1 MQAVFIGKN
10 WDWLDETFPE
20 DWSFLSV
27 KANKEEELQFLS
39 GLETQSYDLLAVSGE
54 VVEQAKPLSF
64 AHWLRVLKQGGLL
77 IFEETEEN
85 QTILKSAAEKFSFLL
100 TPAGQSFAN
109 SVVWKKKAIATS
121 TDDFIGRA
129 LTLEYEGKIKE
140 ANHQFTLG
148 VLADPVNLTLIQQTG
163 MFYQRQAWKEQA
175 ENLIDALAENFPYRA
190 FEMYQW
196 WFALHNNNYRKGFEL
211 REKFADKYQPYS
223 RRSHA
228 CPPPKDELHH
238 KRYKGEDLAG
248 KRFLVW
254 SEFGLGDE
262 MMFAACAH
270 RLKQLVGAN
279 GKLLW
284 VFQPA
289 IVDLMKTCPDIDEVL
304 DARTAAEKI
313 TADDFDYWDFPHALP
328 LVFKEDFSKVSK
340 KYPYISARADLIAEF
355 AEKIK
360 TDKKYKIALAW
371 RGDPKYEND
380 ADNDADRSIH
390 NPYLFS
396 ILTELE
402 DCEFYSV
409 QKDRNTQEINSFSQT
424 GIIDLAPEIR
434 NFEDTAAIFANM
446 DAVVAVDTSVIHLA
460 GAMNVPSLVM
470 LSSMIDWRWGLPS
483 EHNLWYPSV
492 DAVWRKSPALDWEDE
507 LPDVR
512 ERLAELL
519 KGLGK

>member
-1 MQAVFIGKN
+1 MQSVFIGKN

-64 AHWLRVLKQGGLL
+64 AHWLRVLKHGGLL
-77 IFEETEEN
+77 VLEETETNKE
-85 QTILKSAAEKFSFLL
+85 IIKSAAEKLSFLL
-100 TPAGQSFAN
+100 TAAGQKFEN
-109 SVVWKKKAIATS
+109 SIAWKKRAIDLSA
-121 TDDFIGRA
+121 DDFIGRA

-140 ANHQFTLG
+140 ANHQFTMAN
-148 VLADPVNLTLIQQTG
+148 LADPVNLTLIMQTG
-163 MFYQRQAWKEQA
+163 LFYQRQGWKAQA
-175 ENLIDALAENFPYRA
+175 ENLIDTVADNFPYRP

-196 WFALHNNNYRKGFEL
+196 SFALHNNNYRKGFEL
-211 REKFADKYQPYS
+211 REKFADKYASYVS
-223 RRSHA
+223 RSHA
-228 CPPPKDELHH
+228 FPPPKDELHQ
-238 KRYKGEDLAG
+238 KRYKGEDLTG
-248 KRFLVW
+248 RRFLVW
-254 SEFGLGDE
+254 SELGLGDE

-270 RLKQLVGAN
+270 RLKQLVGAE

-289 IVDLMKTCPDIDEVL
+289 IVNLMKTCPDIDEVI
-304 DARTAAEKI
+304 DANGAAERI
-313 TADDFDYWDFPHALP
+313 SADDFDYWDFPHALP
-328 LVFKEDFSKVSK
+328 LVFKEEFQQVSK
-340 KYPYISARADLIAEF
+340 KYPYITARADLIAEF

-371 RGDPKYEND
+371 RGDPKHE
-380 ADNDADRSIH
+380 NDADRSIH
-390 NPYLFS
+390 NPYLFF

-492 DAVWRKSPALDWEDE
+492 EAVWRKSPALDWQDE

-519 KGLGK
+519 KHLKK